1 MTGPES
7 QPSDVLLKSRF
18 LAISALVM
26 FIGAAGIA
34 LSGIIAF
41 RFRFL
46 DDQQLLAIV
55 IVVSIV
61 VGIGLLSLFVQHFFP
76 STRPAAIHVVESLG
90 IILPPFITALAMP
103 IAYFGMFQGAL
114 IIIPVVKIV
123 CPTWAWFQSK
133 HVSFHISALLGW
145 RRDRLLRIMVFAT
158 QLIAILSMWP
168 LFLMFLD
175 LLVSLGVKSG
185 WS

>member
-7 QPSDVLLKSRF
+7 LPSNEPLKSRF
-18 LAISALVM
+18 LAIAALLM
-26 FIGAAGIA
+26 LIGAAGIV

-46 DDQQLLAIV
+46 DDQQMLAIA

-61 VGIGLLSLFVQHFFP
+61 VGIGRLSLFVQHFFP
-76 STRPAAIHVVESLG
+76 STRPAAIHAVESLG
-90 IILPPFITALAMP
+90 IILPPFITAFAMP

-114 IIIPVVKIV
+114 IIIPVMTIV
-123 CPTWAWFQSK
+123 CTTWVWFQSK
-133 HVSFHISALLGW
+133 RVSFHISALFGW
-145 RRDRLLRIMVFAT
+145 RRVRLLRIMVFAT

-168 LFLMFLD
+168 MFLMFLD
-175 LLVSLGVKSG
+175 LLESRGVKSG